1 MRPRKLR
8 WKAGRV
14 LSVALVLLPPT
25 WPLQAQS
32 LRDPTVAPGVGTASP
47 HALVEPPADLEAIN
61 VVVRDGK
68 PYLLVDGL
76 LLNEGSR
83 LQGMRIER
91 IGEAAVWLRSGKRVI
106 KLPRFPGVAVKPAQ
120 ERATGHK
127 P

>member
-91 IGEAAVWLRSGKRVI
+91 AILEDAPGRHDVAGGKRSRES
-106 KLPRFPGVAVKPAQ
+106 LEPR
-120 ERATGHK
+120 ER
-127 P
+127 